1 MAEATTAKSGTDT
14 WSLIHE
20 QRQKVGDMLATLND
34 QQWETASLCAG
45 WRVRDVAAHNIETQL
60 MTPGRFISQY
70 LGTGFRFHA
79 MNAKGVDAHRTQPV
93 SDLLAQFRE
102 TAKRSTAPPG
112 PLMTMLGEAVIHGED
127 MARPV
132 GKRIDISPAT
142 LVEALNYARRTAPLL
157 HGKQRSAGLKL
168 RATDVDWSAG
178 EGPEVSGPA
187 ASIILA
193 ICGRAVGLGDL
204 TGDGVDTL
212 RQRMS

>member
-1 MAEATTAKSGTDT
+1 
-14 WSLIHE
+14 
-20 QRQKVGDMLATLND
+20 
-34 QQWETASLCAG
+34 
-45 WRVRDVAAHNIETQL
+45 
-60 MTPGRFISQY
+60 
-70 LGTGFRFHA
+70 
-79 MNAKGVDAHRTQPV
+79 
-93 SDLLAQFRE
+93 
-102 TAKRSTAPPG
+102 
-112 PLMTMLGEAVIHGED
+112 MTMLGEAVIHGED

-193 ICGRAVGLGDL
+193 ICGRAAGLGDL

>member
-1 MAEATTAKSGTDT
+1 
-14 WSLIHE
+14 
-20 QRQKVGDMLATLND
+20 
-34 QQWETASLCAG
+34 
-45 WRVRDVAAHNIETQL
+45 
-60 MTPGRFISQY
+60 QY

-157 HGKQRSAGLKL
+157 HGKQRSTGLKL
-168 RATDVDWSAG
+168 RASDVAICSSATLASSTG
-178 EGPEVSGPA
+178 TPIASWITSIIPESVSGSRGPTVLNVPKMPSSTTRTTKA
-187 ASIILA
+187 ARSRTSI
-193 ICGRAVGLGDL
+193 
-204 TGDGVDTL
+204 
-212 RQRMS
+212 S